1 MPTDLLEWNTQQEII
16 LKKWAEIASCY
27 QWMHEKSYRIYKE
40 KNIHFALPVI
50 VLSTIT
56 GTANFAQNSFP
67 ERYKHLLVMGIGSLN
82 LIAGLITTISQF
94 LRINELQEGYRVAEV
109 GFSKLNRNIEV
120 VLDLP
125 IKYRNVSGETFLESC
140 RQEYDRLIEQSPM
153 IPKNIVLVFHKKF
166 KKNKISKP
174 NLITIA
180 PLEIYKEEKSMEPET
195 TEEEKLHLTTMRN
208 LRFLKEQMSCIDVT
222 DDTVLKNETKSQEI
236 YSDSLID
243 IKQIVLKNES
253 KSEEICSDSS
263 IDINGI
269 KTTNSSSNNF
279 SDDNNSNISDEENNI

>member
-1 MPTDLLEWNTQQEII
+1 MPANLLEWNTQQEII

-27 QWMHEKSYRIYKE
+27 QWMHEKSYRIYRE

-56 GTANFAQNSFP
+56 GTANFAQESFP
-67 ERYKHLLVMGIGSLN
+67 EKYKHFLIMAIGTLN

-120 VLDLP
+120 ILDLP

-153 IPKNIVLVFHKKF
+153 IPKNIVLIFHKKF
-166 KKNKISKP
+166 RKNKFCKP
-174 NLITIA
+174 NLINIE
-180 PLEIYKEEKSMEPET
+180 PIEIYQEQKTLDSDLS
-195 TEEEKLHLTTMRN
+195 EEEKTHQNTMRS
-208 LRFLKEQMSCIDVT
+208 LRFLKEQMNCMGES
-222 DDTVLKNETKSQEI
+222 NEELLPTQNN
-236 YSDSLID
+236 Y
-243 IKQIVLKNES
+243 
-253 KSEEICSDSS
+253 EEICSPEH
-263 IDINGI
+263 INI
-269 KTTNSSSNNF
+269 ILNDTNESNT
-279 SDDNNSNISDEENNI
+279 SSDENKSNTSSDENNI